1 MASEESKDEDDGKE
15 GTTGDKVPKRYS
27 RKQIRMVAIVI
38 GVAVI
43 VVILLWNM
51 VPEPIYEVK
60 TVHED
65 IDDLEGKYINIKGTV
80 VSWEAGQSNYT
91 LADSNNE
98 NLTIEVT
105 HNGAFPEGFGMEATI
120 IAKGIVKK
128 GGLFIKMDSD
138 EIQIGCPS
146 KY

>member
-1 MASEESKDEDDGKE
+1 MGSEEKKSEEDGNE
-15 GTTGDKVPKRYS
+15 GATGDKVPKRYS
-27 RKQIRMVAIVI
+27 RKQVRMVGIVI
-38 GVAVI
+38 VVAVI
-43 VVILLWNM
+43 AVILLWGM

-60 TVHED
+60 TVIED
-65 IDDLEGKYINIKGTV
+65 IDDLDGEYINVKGTV
-80 VSWEAGQSNYT
+80 VSWESGLSNYT

-98 NLTIEVT
+98 NLTIEVS

-120 IAKGIVKK
+120 VAKGVVKK
-128 GGLFIKMDSD
+128 GSLVIKMDSD